1 MQKARQ
7 NVGPFTFYRETDS
20 QHRQSLR
27 RLTDRKEKGRDKTRN
42 ETVPGPEGNGTSST
56 KNFIT
61 ALFTLEFLLVLG
73 ADGVERLLRLRPAR
87 GPVRGP
93 GASPVVTCRFRG
105 PLPARLAP

>member
-61 ALFTLEFLLVLG
+61 ETGHSGKRDERARTQPIGCIVP
-73 ADGVERLLRLRPAR
+73 ADNLIPAQ
-87 GPVRGP
+87 P
-93 GASPVVTCRFRG
+93 G
-105 PLPARLAP
+105 